1 MPSDSLSKELQA
13 LLTPSETNSKQ
24 AEVAK
29 LLADKATL
37 YKVIEE
43 SSLPPLIKKR
53 QKVKEET
60 AGPNWFNMKAPE
72 MTPEL
77 KQEVSALML
86 RRYVDPKHFYK
97 KNDIEK
103 PPKYFQIG
111 TILDNPLE
119 PRSQRVPKSH
129 RAASLAE
136 QMMGEDASIQFTHRK
151 FDAIMASKKQTKRS
165 KQR

>member
-1 MPSDSLSKELQA
+1 MQPESLSKELQA
-13 LLTPSETNSKQ
+13 LLTPAESNSKQ

-29 LLADKATL
+29 LLAEKTTL

-97 KNDIEK
+97 KNDIPK
-103 PPKYFQIG
+103 PPKFFQIA
-111 TILDNPLE
+111 TILDSPLE
-119 PRSQRVPKSH
+119 TRSQRLPKSE
-129 RAASLAE
+129 RAGSLAE
-136 QMMGEDASIQFTHRK
+136 QMMKEDAKIQFTHRK
-151 FDAIMASKKQTKRS
+151 FDEIMSTRKKRKRDSK
-165 KQR
+165 